1 MPVYA
6 PSSPLRASSRTE
18 AVRYEIRGELARRAA
33 ELEAQG
39 RSIAK
44 LNIGNPGLFGFAVSD
59 HIRAAIEKNL
69 GRSEAYCHQKG
80 LESARAAIVHQL
92 HGHGVRNAHVE
103 RVFIGN
109 GVSEL
114 IDLALRALLN
124 ADDEVLL
131 PSPDYP
137 LWSAATTL
145 NGGRPVYYPCPAE
158 RAHCP
163 SPDEIESLITPRTRA
178 IVVINPNNPTGAVY
192 SRELLEAIVRI
203 AERHRLVLLS
213 DEIYDEILYDGAEF
227 TPLARLAGE
236 VPCLTFDGL
245 SKVQRACGYRVGWL
259 SLTGAASELGNIEH
273 ALDLLASLRLCANV
287 PGQWAIAPS
296 LQGED
301 TMSALTAP
309 GGRLYES
316 RRAVIEHCAQS
327 RFLHLV
333 APRGALYAFPGVR
346 REAFPDFDDD
356 RFALELL
363 ERASVL
369 VVPGSGFNVTNSN
382 HFRVTLLPQ
391 ADELRDVF
399 LRIEATLQTLSA
411 AVTHQRHVA

>member
-1 MPVYA
+1 MSLQA
-6 PSSPLRASSRTE
+6 SRSPLCASSRTE

-80 LESARAAIVHQL
+80 IESARAAIVDQL
-92 HGHGVRNAHVE
+92 HAHGVSNAHPD
-103 RVFIGN
+103 RIFIGN

-114 IDLALRALLN
+114 IDLALRALLDN
-124 ADDEVLL
+124 DDEVLL

-145 NGGRPVYYPCPAE
+145 NGGRPVYYTCPAE

-163 SPDEIESLITPRTRA
+163 DPEEIEALITPRTRA
-178 IVVINPNNPTGAVY
+178 IVVVNPNNPTGAVY
-192 SRELLEAIVRI
+192 SRELLDAIVGI
-203 AERHRLVLLS
+203 AARHRLALLS

-227 TPLARLAGE
+227 TPLARLAGD

-259 SLTGAASELGNIEH
+259 SLTGAVHELGNIEH

-301 TMSALTAP
+301 TISPLTAP
-309 GGRLYES
+309 GGRLFES
-316 RRAVIEHCAQS
+316 RRAVVEQCAQS
-327 RFLHLV
+327 GFLDLV
-333 APRGALYAFPGVR
+333 APRGALYAFPSVR
-346 REAFPDFDDD
+346 RDAFADFDDN

-363 ERASVL
+363 EHADVL
-369 VVPGSGFNVTNSN
+369 IVPGSGFNVADSN

-399 LRIEATLQTLSA
+399 IRIEATLQTLA
-411 AVTHQRHVA
+411 ASSNSQRHVA